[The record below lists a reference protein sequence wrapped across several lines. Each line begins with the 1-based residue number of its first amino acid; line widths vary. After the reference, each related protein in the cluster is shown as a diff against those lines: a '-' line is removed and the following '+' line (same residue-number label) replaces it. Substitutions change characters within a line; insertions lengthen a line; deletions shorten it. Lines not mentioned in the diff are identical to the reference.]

1 MNNYKLS
8 ANLVAHNL
16 DVRGIDYD
24 QDNNIISASRD
35 SLVISWKRN
44 IDNTYEPDMNYA
56 FHKGYVICLYYLK
69 PNEQYQKGLILS
81 GGVDKTINVY
91 EPGAIEPMYV
101 LIGHDNTISS
111 ISSTPDGSIISG
123 SWDSTA
129 KIWKDWSC
137 QYTLKGHTLAIWA
150 VLGLSNNMTLTAS
163 ADKSIKLWENDKCI
177 HTFVGHSDCVR
188 GLASISDDKFVS
200 CSNDGSLRIW
210 DMEGNCLNELYS
222 HTAFVYCVKYNQAT
236 DEIISCGEDRTVKI
250 WKDNECKQTI
260 SHPAVSVWC
269 VQAFPN
275 GDIASGSSDNIIR
288 VFTRDPERIANEE
301 LIKQFEDSV
310 SNFSVASN
318 GMNIDKKDIK
328 DKSFLDT
335 PGTKDGQVAMIKN
348 GKDIEAYQWSNSE
361 LKWVKVGVVVDTA
374 SSKKTLFEGK
384 EYDYVFDIDI
394 GDGSIL
400 RLPYNAN
407 DNPYQAAQEFIW
419 KHELS
424 QDFLDQI
431 AMFIINNSKPITLD
445 QTNTPSTAATP
456 FTSSRYV
463 PGGSNKTNNPSS
475 AATPFTSSR
484 YVPGGSSNYQPVNTT
499 TKQTY
504 IPKDGY
510 TIFKIGDADKII
522 SKILEFNEKIKVE
535 IAEKS
540 LSEEDVE
547 NLSELAIIFE
557 KPSVEEFKK
566 QFNQKHMDTIKKLC
580 IEWPVNYRFPCLDLL
595 RMCSIYTAQP
605 IQDNNKDFIV
615 ELLKRNFPLSPKEKT
630 AEGESDKFTVNCR
643 MFIFRFI
650 SNLFAS
656 KIGKSFIN
664 ENIKLIID
672 CIEKTANDNSN
683 KFFKFALI
691 TTILNFTVLIK
702 DTEDYEHAFQFLELL
717 NIAME
722 NENFTDNQ
730 FRIGIAIGNLL
741 HYYSSMKEAANLL
754 SNVSNASSLYSKS
767 SDEKVRDVANELK
780 KLL

>member
-1 MNNYKLS
+1 METYKLS
-8 ANLVAHNL
+8 ANLLGHNL

-35 SLVISWKRN
+35 SLVISWKHN
-44 IDNTYEPDMNYA
+44 IDNTYEPLTNYA

-69 PNEQYQKGLILS
+69 PNAQFPKGLILS

-91 EPGAIEPMYV
+91 EPGSNEPMYI
-101 LIGHDNTISS
+101 LIGHENTVSS
-111 ISSTPDGSIISG
+111 ISSTPNGLIISG

-129 KIWKDWSC
+129 KIWNNWNC

-150 VLGLSNNMTLTAS
+150 VLGLPNNKVLTAS
-163 ADKSIKLWENDKCI
+163 ADKSIKLWENDECI
-177 HTFVGHSDCVR
+177 HTFIGHSDCVR
-188 GLASISDDKFVS
+188 GLASISDNKFVS

-210 DMEGNCLNELYS
+210 DLDGNCLNELYS
-222 HTAFVYCVKYNQAT
+222 HTAFVYCVKYNPVT

-269 VQAFPN
+269 VQALPN
-275 GDIASGSSDNIIR
+275 GDIASGASDNIIR
-288 VFTRDPERIANEE
+288 IFTRDPERIASQD
-301 LIKQFEDSV
+301 LIKQFEDAV
-310 SNFSVASN
+310 SNFAVASN
-318 GMNIDKKDIK
+318 GMNIDKNEIK
-328 DKSFLDT
+328 DKSFLNT
-335 PGTKDGQVAMIKN
+335 PGKKDGQVAMIKN
-348 GKDIEAYQWSNSE
+348 GKDVEAYQWSNSE
-361 LKWVKVGVVVDTA
+361 QKWVKVGVVVDSV
-374 SSKKTLFEGK
+374 SSNKTLFEGK

-400 RLPYNAN
+400 RLPYNAT

-431 AMFIINNSKPITLD
+431 AMFIINNSKSVTLG
-445 QTNTPSTAATP
+445 NSNANVPAATP

-463 PGGSNKTNNPSS
+463 PGQANNVNTS
-475 AATPFTSSR
+475 A
-484 YVPGGSSNYQPVNTT
+484 PVNTT
-499 TKQTY
+499 KTQTY

-510 TIFKIGDADKII
+510 TIFKVGDADKII
-522 SKILEFNEKIKVE
+522 SKILEFNDKIKTDSP
-535 IAEKS
+535 EKS
-540 LSEEDVE
+540 LNNEEIE

-557 KPSVEEFKK
+557 KPSVEVFKQ
-566 QFNQKHMDTIKKLC
+566 QFTQKHMDTIKKTC

-605 IQDNNKDFIV
+605 IQDDNKGFVV
-615 ELLKRNFPLSPKEKT
+615 ELLKNNFPISPKEKSI
-630 AEGESDKFTVNCR
+630 EGDKFSINCR

-656 KIGKSFIN
+656 KIGRSFIN
-664 ENIKLIID
+664 ENINLIIQ
-672 CIEKTANDNSN
+672 CIEKTATENSN

-702 DTEDYEHAFQFLELL
+702 NTEDYEHAFQLLELL
-717 NIAME
+717 NNAME
-722 NENFTDNQ
+722 NENFADNQ
-730 FRIGIAIGNLL
+730 FRICISIGNLL
-741 HYYSSMKEAANLL
+741 NYYPSMKEAAGLL
-754 SNVSNASSLYSKS
+754 SNISNACSMYSNS
-767 SDEKVRDVANELK
+767 SDEKVKDVAKELK
-780 KLL
+780 KFI

>member
-1 MNNYKLS
+1 MDSYKLS
-8 ANLVAHNL
+8 ANLLGHNL

-24 QDNNIISASRD
+24 QNNNIISASRD
-35 SLVISWKRN
+35 SMVISWKKN
-44 IDNTYEPDMNYA
+44 IDNTYEPEFNYT

-69 PNEQYQKGLILS
+69 PTAQYPKGLILS
-81 GGVDKTINVY
+81 GGVDKMINVY
-91 EPGAIEPMYV
+91 EPESTEPLYI

-111 ISSTPDGSIISG
+111 ISSTPNGSIVSG
-123 SWDSTA
+123 SWDNTA
-129 KIWKDWSC
+129 KIWKNWSC

-150 VLGLSNNMTLTAS
+150 VLGLSDNKVLTAS

-177 HTFVGHSDCVR
+177 HTFVGHADCVR
-188 GLASISDDKFVS
+188 GLASISENKFVS

-210 DMEGNCLNELYS
+210 DMDGNCLNELYS
-222 HTAFVYCVKYNQAT
+222 HTAFVYCVKYNPVT

-269 VQAFPN
+269 VQALPN
-275 GDIASGSSDNIIR
+275 GDIASGASDNTIR
-288 VFTRDPERIANEE
+288 IFTRDSERIASDE

-310 SNFSVASN
+310 SNFAVASN
-318 GMNIDKKDIK
+318 GMNIDKNDIK
-328 DKSFLDT
+328 DKSFLDI
-335 PGTKDGQVAMIKN
+335 PGKKDGQVAMIKN
-348 GKDIEAYQWSNSE
+348 GKDVEAYQWSNSDQ
-361 LKWVKVGVVVDTA
+361 KWIKVGVVVDSV
-374 SSKKTLFEGK
+374 SSNKTLFEGK

-400 RLPYNAN
+400 RLPYNAT

-445 QTNTPSTAATP
+445 QNTTNSAAATPFTSSRYIPGGGNNVNAASSTAATP

-463 PGGSNKTNNPSS
+463 PGGGN
-475 AATPFTSSR
+475 
-484 YVPGGSSNYQPVNTT
+484 VNTT
-499 TKQTY
+499 TSTVKQSY
-504 IPKDGY
+504 IPKDGF
-510 TIFKIGDADKII
+510 TIFKVGDADKII
-522 SKILEFNEKIKVE
+522 SKILEFNDKIKSE
-535 IAEKS
+535 NTEKG
-540 LSEEDVE
+540 LSNEDVE
-547 NLSELAIIFE
+547 TLSELAIMFE
-557 KPSVEEFKK
+557 KPSVESFKQ
-566 QFNQKHMDTIKKLC
+566 QFNQKHMDTIKKICL
-580 IEWPVNYRFPCLDLL
+580 EWPVNYRFPCLDLL

-605 IQDNNKDFIV
+605 IQDNNKEFVV
-615 ELLKRNFPLSPKEKT
+615 ELLKRNFPLSPKEKVV
-630 AEGESDKFTVNCR
+630 EGDKFIVNCR
-643 MFIFRFI
+643 MFILRFI

-672 CIEKTANDNSN
+672 CIEKTASDNSN

-702 DTEDYEHAFQFLELL
+702 GTEDYEHAFQFLELL
-717 NIAME
+717 NNAME
-722 NENFTDNQ
+722 NEAFTDNQ
-730 FRIGIAIGNLL
+730 FRIAIAIGNLL
-741 HYYSSMKEAANLL
+741 HYYPSMKEAAGLL
-754 SNVSNASSLYSKS
+754 SNISNASSLYSKS
-767 SDEKVRDVANELK
+767 TDEKVKDVASELK

>member
-1 MNNYKLS
+1 MENYKLS
-8 ANLVAHNL
+8 ANLLGHNL

-24 QDNNIISASRD
+24 QNGNIISGSRD

-44 IDNTYEPDMNYA
+44 INNTYEPDINYS

-69 PNEQYQKGLILS
+69 PNVNYPKGLILS

-91 EPGAIEPMYV
+91 EPGSNEPLYI

-111 ISSTPDGSIISG
+111 ISSTPNGLIISG

-129 KIWKDWSC
+129 KIWNNWNC

-150 VLGLSNNMTLTAS
+150 VLGLSNNKVLTAS

-188 GLASISDDKFVS
+188 GLSSISDDKFVS

-210 DMEGNCLNELYS
+210 DLNGNCLSELYS
-222 HTAFVYCVKYNQAT
+222 HTAFVYCVKYNPVT

-250 WKDNECKQTI
+250 WKNNECKQTI

-269 VQAFPN
+269 VQALPN
-275 GDIASGSSDNIIR
+275 GDIVSGASDNIIR
-288 VFTRDPERIANEE
+288 IFTRDPERVANEE

-310 SNFSVASN
+310 SNFAVSSN
-318 GMNIDKKDIK
+318 GMNIDKNDIK
-328 DKSFLDT
+328 DKDFLNT
-335 PGTKDGQVAMIKN
+335 PGKKDGQVAMIKN

-361 LKWVKVGVVVDTA
+361 QKWIKVGVVVDTV

-400 RLPYNAN
+400 RLPYNATE
-407 DNPYQAAQEFIW
+407 NPYQAAQEFIW

-431 AMFIINNSKPITLD
+431 ALFIINNSKPITLD
-445 QTNTPSTAATP
+445 Q
-456 FTSSRYV
+456 
-463 PGGSNKTNNPSS
+463 SNSNAS

-484 YVPGGSSNYQPVNTT
+484 YIPGGDNSNVNKSTVT
-499 TKQTY
+499 AITNTQSY

-510 TIFKIGDADKII
+510 TIFKVGDADKII
-522 SKILEFNEKIKVE
+522 SKILEFNEKIKTE
-535 IAEKS
+535 DINIS
-540 LSEEDVE
+540 MNSEDIE
-547 NLSELAIIFE
+547 NLSELAILFE
-557 KPSVEEFKK
+557 KPSVEVFKQ
-566 QFNQKHMDTIKKLC
+566 QFTQKHMETIKKIC

-605 IQDNNKDFIV
+605 IQDNNKDFII
-615 ELLKRNFPLSPKEKT
+615 ELLKNNFPLSIKDKGV
-630 AEGESDKFTVNCR
+630 EGDKFSINCR

-664 ENIKLIID
+664 ENKKLIIE
-672 CIEKTANDNSN
+672 CIEKTTAENSN

-702 DTEDYEHAFQFLELL
+702 DSEDYEHAFQFLELL
-717 NIAME
+717 NNTME
-722 NENFTDNQ
+722 NESFPDNQ
-730 FRIGIAIGNLL
+730 FRICIAIGNL
-741 HYYSSMKEAANLL
+741 
-754 SNVSNASSLYSKS
+754 VSF
-767 SDEKVRDVANELK
+767 
-780 KLL
+780 